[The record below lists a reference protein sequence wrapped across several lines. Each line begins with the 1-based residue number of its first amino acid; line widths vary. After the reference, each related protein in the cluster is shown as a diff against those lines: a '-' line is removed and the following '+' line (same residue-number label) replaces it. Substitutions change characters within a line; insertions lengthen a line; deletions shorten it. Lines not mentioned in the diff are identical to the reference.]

1 MSLGSSSSPYF
12 NQYLSFG
19 NIDDSLANEFSLKIV
34 GKMPKENEFLI
45 SLNVFYDLE
54 IVSQNS
60 ENLVSDLEK
69 ILSNE
74 EITTEFSDYDA
85 LKHTYQASGV
95 ILTTKQEE
103 TYYIEDDDHYD
114 FSNMIL
120 FNDET
125 FNNFVSLEN
134 QYSTRLNSLIFSSH
148 NNGYIKTASYQN
160 DKGEKL
166 VFDSVIIQLAKRK
179 ESTIL
184 VLSVLSI
191 VIIIFLLIINLIVFF
206 NYLYTQKITNTK
218 TFSVLENCG
227 ATRKFINLSYLYLF
241 SLVFFFSLIFTQVF
255 NLICNNIFN
264 AISYVSNE
272 PVQFNI
278 AYFEP
283 ITILISIA
291 IFILFTFIGLLYFN
305 IDRRKK
311 IY

>member
-1 MSLGSSSSPYF
+1 MLYSTTRIQQKLEESDLKAIQPSNLQNGNSTFTLYDTDLEEFKNYCNEKEISNIPLYNNSLFHNLIMSLGSSSSPYF

-45 SLNVFYDLE
+45 SLNVLYDLE

-69 ILSNE
+69 ILSNK

-103 TYYIEDDDHYD
+103 TYYIEEDDHYD

-148 NNGYIKTASYQN
+148 NNGYIKAASYQN

-166 VFDSVIIQLAKRK
+166 VFIAS
-179 ESTIL
+179 S
-184 VLSVLSI
+184 
-191 VIIIFLLIINLIVFF
+191 
-206 NYLYTQKITNTK
+206 
-218 TFSVLENCG
+218 FS
-227 ATRKFINLSYLYLF
+227 
-241 SLVFFFSLIFTQVF
+241 
-255 NLICNNIFN
+255 
-264 AISYVSNE
+264 
-272 PVQFNI
+272 
-278 AYFEP
+278 
-283 ITILISIA
+283 
-291 IFILFTFIGLLYFN
+291 
-305 IDRRKK
+305 
-311 IY
+311 